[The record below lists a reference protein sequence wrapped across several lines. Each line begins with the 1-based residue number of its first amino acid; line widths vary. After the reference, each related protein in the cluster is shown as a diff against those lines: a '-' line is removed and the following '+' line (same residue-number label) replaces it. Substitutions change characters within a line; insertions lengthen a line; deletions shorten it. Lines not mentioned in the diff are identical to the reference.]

1 MDGREPYGGHF
12 DISINGAN
20 VFLNIEFI
28 ESFLLLIIG

>member
-1 MDGREPYGGHF
+1 MAENLTAVHF